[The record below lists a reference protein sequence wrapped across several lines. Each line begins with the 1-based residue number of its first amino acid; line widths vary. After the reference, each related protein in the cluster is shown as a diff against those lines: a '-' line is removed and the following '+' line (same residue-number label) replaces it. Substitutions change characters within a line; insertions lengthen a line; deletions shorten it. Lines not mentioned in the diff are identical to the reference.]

1 MRGILIMTLAIALA
15 APAEAFILGNRMQV
29 TALGGADFAVAF
41 TPRAEETDYWCAAG
55 SYVTRRLGLDSRTR
69 VFRLSPEPRKRGQG
83 ISFTLDKARGTGSTG
98 ITTFGGLQDGGM
110 SAGSAYQYCHD
121 FEINR
126 FGLQD

>member
-1 MRGILIMTLAIALA
+1 MRGIAIMTLAIALA
-15 APAEAFILGNRMQV
+15 APADAFILGNRMQV

-55 SYVTRRLGLDSRTR
+55 AHVTRRLGLDSRTR

-121 FEINR
+121 FEIDR
-126 FGLQD
+126 FGFQN

>member
-15 APAEAFILGNRMQV
+15 APADAFILGNRMQV

-69 VFRLSPEPRKRGQG
+69 VFRMSPEPRKRGQG

>member
-15 APAEAFILGNRMQV
+15 APADAFILGNRMQV

-55 SYVTRRLGLDSRTR
+55 AHVTRRLGLDSRTR

-110 SAGSAYQYCHD
+110 SAGSATQYCHD
-121 FEINR
+121 FAINR

>member
-15 APAEAFILGNRMQV
+15 APADAFILGNRMQV

-55 SYVTRRLGLDSRTR
+55 AHVTRRLGLDSRTR

-121 FEINR
+121 FEIDR
-126 FGLQD
+126 FGFQN